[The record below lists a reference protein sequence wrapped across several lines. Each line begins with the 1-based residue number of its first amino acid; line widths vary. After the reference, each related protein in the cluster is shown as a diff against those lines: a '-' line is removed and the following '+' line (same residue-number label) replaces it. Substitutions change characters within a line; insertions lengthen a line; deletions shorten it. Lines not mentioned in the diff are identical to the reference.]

1 MLFCCN
7 ANQLVSSYTSTCK
20 LIHFVL
26 LMTTSQTICL
36 MAEAG
41 TGVSGVEFARSWRE
55 KENWK
60 DNNLAVL
67 VLLGAAWCCCVTL
80 GAVYD
85 QNFVSSQNLI

>member
-1 MLFCCN
+1 MLFCYN

-41 TGVSGVEFARSWRE
+41 TRQRCVRGGVCEELVRE
-55 KENWK
+55 GE
-60 DNNLAVL
+60 LER
-67 VLLGAAWCCCVTL
+67 
-80 GAVYD
+80 
-85 QNFVSSQNLI
+85 